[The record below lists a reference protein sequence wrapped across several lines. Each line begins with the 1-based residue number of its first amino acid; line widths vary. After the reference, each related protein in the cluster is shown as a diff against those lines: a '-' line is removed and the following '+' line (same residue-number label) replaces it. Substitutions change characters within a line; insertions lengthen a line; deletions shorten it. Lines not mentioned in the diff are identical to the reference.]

1 MKKQQQQQ
9 QQQQHRILPHRMNDT
24 GMQWGKKKQENSKPI
39 YNDNGVSKLLISHN
53 NTMRMQMRL

>member
-1 MKKQQQQQ
+1 M
-9 QQQQHRILPHRMNDT
+9 
-24 GMQWGKKKQENSKPI
+24 GEKKQENSKPI